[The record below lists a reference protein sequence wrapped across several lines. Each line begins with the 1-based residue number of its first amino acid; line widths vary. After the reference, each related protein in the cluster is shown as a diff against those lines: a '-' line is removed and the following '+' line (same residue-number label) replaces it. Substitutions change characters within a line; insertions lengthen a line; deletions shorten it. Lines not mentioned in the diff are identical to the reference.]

1 MVSYHND
8 FSLLRKNLAEE
19 NQNESESPQ
28 PKLPK
33 PSSPA
38 IEKPAVQ
45 IKTTLETPMKD
56 NTEIPKT
63 PVTRLKTTSESK
75 EILEKYVSFTIQF
88 IFMLCN
94 LIE

>member
-1 MVSYHND
+1 MILIRMVSYHND

-63 PVTRLKTTSESK
+63 RLKTTSESK

-88 IFMLCN
+88 IFYAM
-94 LIE
+94 

>member
-38 IEKPAVQ
+38 IEKPAVA
-45 IKTTLETPMKD
+45 LETPMKD